1 MKFEENIVV
10 LKYNKK
16 DLLFPWKN
24 KIKPRSLSI
33 IKSFINLVCFLIT
46 LFNFN
51 RISKPLSLLTHVIV
65 ERVTLSFE
73 MCMEKWNHSSYLSS
87 DPNSKVGESLIVE
100 RLPQHYRPLQLIYKY
115 KVVLKQIY
123 WNKISTGTNYF
134 VVVLLHCKLWVNFK
148 FKKSHH
154 LQFNLFVLF

>member
-16 DLLFPWKN
+16 ELLFRW
-24 KIKPRSLSI
+24 IEQLKPRILSVI
-33 IKSFINLVCFLIT
+33 IIFITFACFLIT

-73 MCMEKWNHSSYLSS
+73 MCMEKWNQSSYLSS
-87 DPNSKVGESLIVE
+87 DPNSEVGESLIVE

-123 WNKISTGTNYF
+123 WNEISTDTNYF
-134 VVVLLHCKLWVNFK
+134 VVVLLHCKLRVNFRS
-148 FKKSHH
+148 KKISS
-154 LQFNLFVLF
+154 LTI